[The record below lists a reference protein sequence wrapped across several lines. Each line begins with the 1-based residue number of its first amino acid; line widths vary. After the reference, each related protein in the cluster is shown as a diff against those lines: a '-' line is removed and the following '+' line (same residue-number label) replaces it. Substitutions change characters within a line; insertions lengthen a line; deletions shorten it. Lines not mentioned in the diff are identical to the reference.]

1 MNLDLSVARRFTITE
16 RLSLQIRAEAF
27 NVLNHTNF
35 NAPNTSLTVIADP
48 QGRPVFNSPGFGL
61 ITAAKAA
68 RFMQLVARF
77 EF

>member
-1 MNLDLSVARRFTITE
+1 L
-16 RLSLQIRAEAF
+16 
-27 NVLNHTNF
+27 
-35 NAPNTSLTVIADP
+35 